1 MKKRILIIIFITIP
15 LLSCSIFDTKG
26 LDGTTLV
33 GRNFDYSKGNAR
45 VSFIP
50 SNQNSYGVILFSFE
64 NFNMPYEGMN
74 DKGLFVAIS
83 AVPYSKTTINIL
95 KPIRKSLE
103 FVKIILQKS
112 QSIDEVIKEFD
123 KYSIVF
129 GEFLGNPL
137 IHFKIVDRFGKTV
150 IVEFINNKMVILKNK
165 KAKIMTNH
173 YLSDSSIK
181 PNNKTSY
188 QRFNDIKNRSYTDVE
203 SLFKELNRVKQD
215 DTLWS
220 NVYDLTNQIVY
231 VKYLDRDIVRFNL
244 KDELYKSNRA
254 FYYNLET
261 LNREMLFIKPNSNI
275 LVRPHFGFGSDNSSH
290 FGVRLLLNSSQ
301 NQVYGLELTKFKMN
315 DNEFTA
321 MGAVLE
327 QRLWEWFNMSIG
339 TVGYFDYGVNSQNI
353 IGIVSNL
360 GWEPNNHIPFKPFI
374 TFRNDTIFAKEET
387 KNIYSISFG
396 LKLEL

>member
-26 LDGTTLV
+26 LDGTTFV
-33 GRNFDYSKGNAR
+33 GRNFDYLKGNAR

-83 AVPYSKTTINIL
+83 AVPHAKTTVNIL

-112 QSIDEVIKEFD
+112 QSIDEVIKQFD

-129 GEFLGNPL
+129 GEFLGNSL
-137 IHFKIVDRFGKTV
+137 IHFKIVDRFGKTM
-150 IVEFINNKMVILKNK
+150 IIEFINNKMVILKNK

-173 YLSDSSIK
+173 YLSDLSIK

-188 QRFNDIKNRSYTDVE
+188 QRFNDMKNRSYTDVE

-244 KDELYKSNRA
+244 KYELYKSNRA

-261 LNREMLFIKPNSNI
+261 LNRETLSIKSNSHI

-290 FGVRLLLNSSQ
+290 FGVRVLLNSSQ
-301 NQVYGLELTKFKMN
+301 NQAYGLELTKFKTKDN
-315 DNEFTA
+315 DFSTI
-321 MGAVLE
+321 GIVLE
-327 QRLWEWFNMSIG
+327 QRLWSWFNMSIG
-339 TVGYFDYGVNSQNI
+339 TVGYFDYKDENAVGL
-353 IGIVSNL
+353 VSNL
-360 GWEPNNHIPFKPFI
+360 GWEPDNHVPFRPFI

-387 KNIYSISFG
+387 KNIYSMSFG
-396 LKLEL
+396 LKLEF